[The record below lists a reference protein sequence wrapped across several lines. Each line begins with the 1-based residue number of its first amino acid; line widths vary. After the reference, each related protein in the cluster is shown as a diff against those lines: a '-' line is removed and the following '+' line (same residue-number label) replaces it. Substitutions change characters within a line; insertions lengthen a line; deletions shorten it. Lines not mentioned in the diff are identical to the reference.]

1 MQDCLWSLWQDWSPC
16 SKEIKFTHAWEDWQH
31 RSRSIALEASHGG
44 AGCQG
49 VFQDFR
55 SCEEP
60 CPSYGQNCGFG
71 PWTPWS
77 DCSATCQGHHQRARS
92 IEVQKQLGGSLCHGS
107 LEDSRPCN
115 EDISCIT
122 PEVDCEYQG
131 WLAWSHCSR
140 SPLNCDPLPGAA
152 AAACGNGAATSSAMP
167 QALADSALEI
177 PSRRSDRSVSA
188 YLGFGL
194 QYALLTPFV
203 LELGVPI
210 QWASIIWLGGPIT
223 GMFVQP
229 LVGRLSD
236 ARSTSSG
243 GWAALTKR
251 FGRRRP
257 FLAASNNAIWVVSKS
272 LTADVVAEAQWP
284 EAFSVSTGATGL
296 GLALGYVLGGVHW
309 SGRLPWLK
317 TAACNDAGGCGDLRF
332 AFLLAG
338 LSCVL
343 ANCCTLYVGT
353 EPTRPS
359 SSPPA
364 WKVLRQNQALGSA
377 YVVTLLAW
385 LGWISLQ
392 MYQTEPHFLGRPNGR
407 DYVAGVHAAS
417 RALVVNALLMTVAT
431 YLIPRAIRAIGK
443 AKLWCLATLLTALL
457 LASSLV
463 IRKTHAQL
471 GAAVWLALLGPV
483 YGVQQTIPFLV
494 VTEEAPKE
502 PVALQSSGPDRGYLN
517 VALCIPQLLI
527 SLLGGTLISAAGSDT
542 VLFGSGAALDLLA
555 AGICMRFLTRP
566 AVALPASLPLACQ
579 LPDMAGAEMPIV
591 GVDEAGRGPWAGP
604 VVAAAVMAEREASAS
619 LVEGVT
625 DSKKLNE
632 AQRELVYEQLIKCPE
647 IRWAVSTVSV
657 KRIDQQN
664 ILEAAHQAMTRAVQ
678 TLRRRLPSK
687 TDTSILVD
695 GNLVPKKLQK
705 QKQPCRA
712 LIGGDRLCFE
722 IAAASVI
729 AKVTRDRLMMKL
741 DRRYPSYGFAAH
753 KGYGTA
759 AHQAALVKHGPCVE
773 HRTSFE
779 PIKGFVATGKWR
791 PRATRAKGGKDSC
804 STSCGQGEQRR
815 ARRVVREAAHD
826 GHPCEAGGS
835 LEIQACQIRDC
846 LRRTEESGFDR

>member
-1 MQDCLWSLWQDWSPC
+1 MRSNLSVTDSTNNSTNYFSASHDRHWSP
-16 SKEIKFTHAWEDWQH
+16 
-31 RSRSIALEASHGG
+31 
-44 AGCQG
+44 
-49 VFQDFR
+49 
-55 SCEEP
+55 
-60 CPSYGQNCGFG
+60 
-71 PWTPWS
+71 
-77 DCSATCQGHHQRARS
+77 
-92 IEVQKQLGGSLCHGS
+92 LGL
-107 LEDSRPCN
+107 L
-115 EDISCIT
+115 
-122 PEVDCEYQG
+122 
-131 WLAWSHCSR
+131 
-140 SPLNCDPLPGAA
+140 
-152 AAACGNGAATSSAMP
+152 
-167 QALADSALEI
+167 ALAASQGG
-177 PSRRSDRSVSA
+177 A

-257 FLAASNNAIWVVSKS
+257 FLAVGGLVLVLAQLLVGNSADLGHFLGDGLTDSLRIRAVCIFTGGFWLLDASNNAIWVVSKS

-359 SSPPA
+359 SSPPSHDAGDVHRPLLEEGECRA

-392 MYQTEPHFLGRPNGR
+392 MYQTEFVAKEVFEGSPDQLSPRNK

-502 PVALQSSGPDRGYLN
+502 LLGELNGYLN

-555 AGICMRFLTRP
+555 AGICMRFLTR
-566 AVALPASLPLACQ
+566 
-579 LPDMAGAEMPIV
+579 
-591 GVDEAGRGPWAGP
+591 
-604 VVAAAVMAEREASAS
+604 
-619 LVEGVT
+619 
-625 DSKKLNE
+625 
-632 AQRELVYEQLIKCPE
+632 
-647 IRWAVSTVSV
+647 
-657 KRIDQQN
+657 
-664 ILEAAHQAMTRAVQ
+664 
-678 TLRRRLPSK
+678 
-687 TDTSILVD
+687 
-695 GNLVPKKLQK
+695 
-705 QKQPCRA
+705 
-712 LIGGDRLCFE
+712 
-722 IAAASVI
+722 
-729 AKVTRDRLMMKL
+729 
-741 DRRYPSYGFAAH
+741 
-753 KGYGTA
+753 
-759 AHQAALVKHGPCVE
+759 
-773 HRTSFE
+773 
-779 PIKGFVATGKWR
+779 
-791 PRATRAKGGKDSC
+791 
-804 STSCGQGEQRR
+804 
-815 ARRVVREAAHD
+815 
-826 GHPCEAGGS
+826 
-835 LEIQACQIRDC
+835 
-846 LRRTEESGFDR
+846 